1 MTDRKFGNNC
11 YFDETLSIRNDLS
24 DNSAFINITQDNIE
38 WLQELTMTKFCKE
51 NFAHEMVFNFS
62 KTLYNVVV
70 VTERCSLKKYVPKYR
85 SYKVW

>member
-1 MTDRKFGNNC
+1 MQNKHKR
-11 YFDETLSIRNDLS
+11 TLWNTLIHPRDQ
-24 DNSAFINITQDNIE
+24 FHGNIE

-51 NFAHEMVFNFS
+51 NFAHEMLFNFS

-70 VTERCSLKKYVPKYR
+70 VTERCSLKKDVPKYR